1 MHQPDVNHVNEIVRR
16 FGESQ
21 RAGMRAERR
30 ESMRSMLFDLP
41 RRSSL
46 GWECLHEHGAHYLRE
61 LCESLPPEEIGRRM
75 RVPGSRPYAL
85 QPFIV
90 LCSYLG
96 ARQQRILDRGI
107 QVGDA
112 FPEEDVAS
120 MCFLTDFWE
129 RVMRAYRSD
138 GRLLPDEAGGALGI
152 LNDAQVTDL
161 AERLA
166 PFDAGRYAAVR
177 RTGAILDLYSFILH
191 GEQRDG
197 IFGHG
202 PYPGPRG
209 STLFVKEWN
218 DLCNDY
224 LPWAATRSRIP
235 VANVVV
241 VYAANDVE
249 IVCDMF
255 GSMTVHPHELGD
267 RLVGLVALT
276 SDAGVLRELDDAEMH
291 AIQETATS
299 ANEELYLRALEWDD
313 RYKIE
318 YGAALFANHLTSFFS
333 LAGDDTSVRNR
344 IMQSCRATAERMGD
358 RLLGA
363 EVPSIWS
370 HMATGDA
377 DFFSPV
383 VR

>member
-1 MHQPDVNHVNEIVRR
+1 MHEPDLDHVNDVIRH

-46 GWECLHEHGAHYLRE
+46 GWECLHEHAPRYLRE
-61 LCESLPPEEIGRRM
+61 LCAVLPPEEIGRRM
-75 RVPGSRPYAL
+75 RAPGSRPYAL

-96 ARQQRILDRGI
+96 ARQQRILDRAI
-107 QVGDA
+107 PPGDP
-112 FPEEDVAS
+112 FPGEDVDS
-120 MCFLTDFWE
+120 VCFLVDFWE
-129 RVMRAYRSD
+129 RVMRAYRTD
-138 GRLLPDEAGGALGI
+138 GRLLPDDAGGALGI
-152 LNDAQVTDL
+152 LDGAQVADL
-161 AERLA
+161 AEHLS
-166 PFDAGRYAAVR
+166 PFEPGAYAALR

-202 PYPGPRG
+202 PYPGPGG
-209 STLFVKEWN
+209 STLLVKEWN
-218 DLCNDY
+218 DLRNDY
-224 LPWAATRSRIP
+224 LPWAATGSRIP
-235 VANVVV
+235 VSNVIVA
-241 VYAANDVE
+241 YAARDVRV
-249 IVCDMF
+249 VCDMF
-255 GSMTVHPHELGD
+255 GSMTIHPHELGD
-267 RLVGLVALT
+267 RLTGLVALT
-276 SDAGVLRELDDAEMH
+276 SEGGVLRVLAADELQAV
-291 AIQETATS
+291 QEAATA
-299 ANEELYLRALEWDD
+299 ANDELYLRALEWDD

-318 YGAALFANHLTSFFS
+318 YGAALFANHLTSFFT
-333 LAGDDTSVRNR
+333 LAGSDAGVRDR
-344 IMQSCRATAERMGD
+344 IMESCRATADRMVD

-363 EVPSIWS
+363 GVPSIWH
-370 HMATGDA
+370 HMATSDD